1 MVLKINKSTGNG
13 PARIMADSG
22 KRDRSASVGRENP
35 RKRHETTPS
44 HAAASTSKTG
54 QPKHKCG
61 KCHEVGHLRRKCPR
75 IIVRKNEAGKCA
87 KCGKLHDTVNCTVIE
102 TWRNWEIGQPMNV
115 KLLRA
120 VVVPDDN
127 CKAITVD
134 LKKSFYDKP
143 PSAANYVGQIT
154 RFRRPHLLVE
164 V

>member
-1 MVLKINKSTGNG
+1 
-13 PARIMADSG
+13 MADSG
-22 KRDRSASVGRENP
+22 MRDRSASVGRDNP